1 MDYHKIDEPLRV
13 REYGRNIQI
22 MTERML
28 AEPDSRRQAQMAH
41 EIIRVMNTIAPPT
54 KDLVDQKRKLWDN
67 LFRIS
72 DYRLPT
78 TIIPFRPPVPLR
90 SVPPAHIPYQ
100 NYRSK
105 YKPYGRNVELLIEK
119 ALAMPDSPERDR
131 FILQIAQIMRTFL
144 HNYSSGVTS
153 DKVIFDH
160 LADLSGGKIRLS
172 EEEISL
178 RQTAKQHSP
187 NPQPQQQHQTGHQIQ
202 RKKQNPHQNQ
212 QQHHSGNQNQNRP
225 QHSNQNQQNRDNQHQ
240 HRHQQ
245 NQNRHQNNNGNPNNP
260 QQDRN
265 QNQDFYRDKKRHY
278 K

>member
-41 EIIRVMNTIAPPT
+41 EIIRVMNTIAPPA

-67 LFRIS
+67 LYRIS

-78 TIIPFRPPVPLR
+78 SIIPFRPPVPLR
-90 SVPPAHIPYQ
+90 SVPPGHIPYQ

-105 YKPYGRNVELLIEK
+105 YKPYGRNVELLVEK
-119 ALAMPDSPERDR
+119 ALSMPDSPEKDR

-178 RQTAKQHSP
+178 RHAAKQPAS
-187 NPQPQQQHQTGHQIQ
+187 NPQAHQTGHQIQ
-202 RKKQNPHQNQ
+202 RKKQNNHHGG
-212 QQHHSGNQNQNRP
+212 QHQNRP
-225 QHSNQNQQNRDNQHQ
+225 RQ
-240 HRHQQ
+240 
-245 NQNRHQNNNGNPNNP
+245 QNRHQHPPRQQNNGNANTP

>member
-78 TIIPFRPPVPLR
+78 SIIPFRPPVPLR

-105 YKPYGRNVELLIEK
+105 YKPYGRNVELLVQK

-178 RQTAKQHSP
+178 RHTAKQHSP
-187 NPQPQQQHQTGHQIQ
+187 NPHPQQQHQTGHQIQ
-202 RKKQNPHQNQ
+202 RKKQNPHQGSQ
-212 QQHHSGNQNQNRP
+212 QQNRP
-225 QHSNQNQQNRDNQHQ
+225 YQQNRDNQQ
-240 HRHQQ
+240 
-245 NQNRHQNNNGNPNNP
+245 QNRHQQPPRHQNNGNPNNP

-265 QNQDFYRDKKRHY
+265 QNQDLYRDKKRHY